1 MTLSQAAVG
10 MERLRVDIIDLTVGG
25 AYDGDAVVMTA
36 ESVYQ
41 MEMYFSVPCCLLI
54 RLDKTAANAVGFN
67 PGQTIELDRADKKTN
82 RILSHISYFN
92 HDVSRAVC
100 VLPAGRQRP
109 GIFGRTFDDLR
120 CSRGAQA
127 QAMHAM
133 DERP

>member
-1 MTLSQAAVG
+1 MTG
-10 MERLRVDIIDLTVGG
+10 RGG
-25 AYDGDAVVMTA
+25 YDGGRCLQ
-36 ESVYQ
+36 SVYQ

-54 RLDKTAANAVGFN
+54 RLDKTAANAAGFN

-109 GIFGRTFDDLR
+109 GTFGRIFKLTIFGALGVHKHKR
-120 CSRGAQA
+120 C
-127 QAMHAM
+127 M